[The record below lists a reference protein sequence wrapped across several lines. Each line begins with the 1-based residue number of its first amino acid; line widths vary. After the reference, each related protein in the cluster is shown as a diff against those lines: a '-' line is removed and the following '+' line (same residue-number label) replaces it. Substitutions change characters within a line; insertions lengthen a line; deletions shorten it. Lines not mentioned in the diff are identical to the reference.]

1 MRVGG
6 AGTPP
11 HTHTHSHPLHAHTP
25 PRRYGTLPNVLSML
39 IVELPWLA
47 LSVTVGT
54 SISYFMMGLSAS
66 ATPFFTHLF
75 TVFLLALVLVSFGH
89 TVANTAANFDVAQAT
104 IGTFA
109 PILFLFGGMF
119 SKPTSMPPGARWV
132 NTIDPI
138 GYAFRALIPLHF
150 YCTGADCPAI
160 PVAPGKSLD
169 RWAFVK
175 GEYDLSYEDVWP
187 CIGYLSLF
195 VAAFQVFNIGAQVFI
210 KHQTR

>member
-1 MRVGG
+1 MLNMDASMPTLLKMR
-6 AGTPP
+6 PP
-11 HTHTHSHPLHAHTP
+11 TYREKGSLM
-25 PRRYGTLPNVLSML
+25 YGTLPNVLSML

-47 LSVTVGT
+47 LCVTIGT
-54 SISYFMMGLSAS
+54 TISYFMMGLA
-66 ATPFFTHLF
+66 AAAVPFFTHLL

-150 YCTGADCPAI
+150 VCTGADCPSI
-160 PVAPGKSLD
+160 PKLDSNERLD
-169 RWAFVK
+169 RWAYVK
-175 GEYDLSYEDVWP
+175 EQYDLSFEEVWP
-187 CIGYLSLF
+187 CIGWLSLF
-195 VAAFQVFNIGAQVFI
+195 IAAFQVLVCRPFPYLH
-210 KHQTR
+210 K